1 MATELRVWCNSSASS
16 KVVVAVVFRRG
27 RLLAAIQ
34 DPDSIER
41 VLRAMRLPF
50 EAPELAAARAPPD
63 GGGGWFGA

>member
-1 MATELRVWCNSSASS
+1 MEIFTCPNCGGVR
-16 KVVVAVVFRRG
+16 

-41 VLRAMRLPF
+41 VLRAMGLPF
-50 EAPELAAARAPPD
+50 EAPELAVAWAPPD